1 MKFPK
6 HLFSLLAA
14 LFLMGVIL
22 YNNLSKPPINII
34 TWDVYGYYLYLPQTF
49 IRDDLALKDAQG
61 TIDLMKQYGSSAT
74 FYQAEPLK
82 NGNQVMKYTM
92 GMAVAYA
99 PFFAVG
105 HQIAKATDQPADGYS
120 APYRHSML
128 AAVIFYAILGV
139 FFLRG
144 ALLRVFPDHVAA
156 LVLLAVTLGT
166 NYYLHVTSGGAGAM
180 SHNFLFTAYAA
191 ILYFTLRW
199 HAEQRWLDALG
210 IGLSCGITILA
221 RPTEI
226 VCLFIPLLWGV
237 QSLPTLG
244 AKFSLLLAR
253 WPHFLTVGLSIALL
267 GGLQLAYWKYVS
279 GHWIVDSYG
288 GNPGEGL
295 DLDRPH
301 ILKVLF
307 SFRKGWLVYTPI
319 MIFAVLG
326 LVTLYR
332 KQRGYFWPVALYFL
346 VNLYIVSCW
355 STWYYAQS
363 FSQRALIPS
372 YAILALPF
380 GFLLMRVLERPLAL
394 KALVGVLLVGFT
406 ALNLFQTWQ
415 YKIEI
420 ISPNRMTWDY
430 YWRVFLKTDRDYD
443 DERLLLVKRSADSEE
458 QIEYPDEY
466 VSARHHRYGFEAAAN
481 NKTDSMA
488 YAGRYSEFTDSTHEF
503 GYGMEVPYHDLTEKD
518 HAWLRCSAWVWTE
531 YDSIPIRLV
540 AHFSH
545 NGKPYKYAAWKASP
559 EMIKAGQ
566 WNKIQFDYQTPEVRN
581 ESDPLKFYVW
591 NQSRKPVFVDEMDV
605 EVLERIR

>member
-1 MKFPK
+1 MP
-6 HLFSLLAA
+6 SWA
-14 LFLMGVIL
+14 
-22 YNNLSKPPINII
+22 S
-34 TWDVYGYYLYLPQTF
+34 
-49 IRDDLALKDAQG
+49 
-61 TIDLMKQYGSSAT
+61 
-74 FYQAEPLK
+74 
-82 NGNQVMKYTM
+82 
-92 GMAVAYA
+92 
-99 PFFAVG
+99 
-105 HQIAKATDQPADGYS
+105 
-120 APYRHSML
+120 
-128 AAVIFYAILGV
+128 

-244 AKFSLLLAR
+244 AKFSLLLSR

-319 MIFAVLG
+319 MILAVLG

-332 KQRGYFWPVALYFL
+332 KQRGYFWPVTLYFL

-380 GFLLMRVLERPLAL
+380 GFLLMR
-394 KALVGVLLVGFT
+394 
-406 ALNLFQTWQ
+406 
-415 YKIEI
+415 
-420 ISPNRMTWDY
+420 
-430 YWRVFLKTDRDYD
+430 
-443 DERLLLVKRSADSEE
+443 SA
-458 QIEYPDEY
+458 
-466 VSARHHRYGFEAAAN
+466 GAAAR
-481 NKTDSMA
+481 A
-488 YAGRYSEFTDSTHEF
+488 QGARGCVAGR
-503 GYGMEVPYHDLTEKD
+503 L
-518 HAWLRCSAWVWTE
+518 
-531 YDSIPIRLV
+531 
-540 AHFSH
+540 
-545 NGKPYKYAAWKASP
+545 
-559 EMIKAGQ
+559 
-566 WNKIQFDYQTPEVRN
+566 
-581 ESDPLKFYVW
+581 
-591 NQSRKPVFVDEMDV
+591 
-605 EVLERIR
+605 